1 MPYRDEEYPGQPLWQ
16 SVLFFCCKGMIEGI
30 TILLFAWLLVQV
42 LFSKHLEVHLQ
53 VLLGVGLAVFCFCLI
68 LGCVL
73 CWRRGKPRPPEDKEA
88 AMSLPPLPADH
99 VNLALSGS
107 SPLAVTVPVKQQYE
121 ELEGDVLE
129 YPSPYGCSSPSPSPP
144 PSPSED
150 DFAAL
155 PSSPRPRAASELNE
169 HPKSHFPLRR
179 LSTPAGSSYKPA
191 VHGRASLP
199 SLPKLGLV
207 SKTRRA
213 LERRC
218 TVTGDSFLDGER
230 SRLQPSPAPEGSP
243 SALRYGSG
251 SCRKPP
257 LRLHFTLLFSPARGT
272 LTVAV
277 LGLLGAS
284 RRLGGVFVRASLPP
298 LCPAPLQS
306 AARRRSL
313 SPEFQSQT
321 FVLQVGSVE
330 QLRGC
335 ALQLAVFARDF
346 SGLREAP
353 LGDLELPCGEIDWE
367 PDYAI
372 AFTKELRPAKY
383 KLRKSLSS
391 VDALSRKEPVC
402 VPRVL
407 GQLFV
412 LLQYQTLAHRI
423 KVMVRKAENLAK
435 LTRMPGAPDHYVVI
449 NLRKKGVVIGTKET
463 KGAGGYNAV
472 WNAPFLFDLPPG
484 DVNQLPLVLEF
495 IVMQG
500 RIYKKGSVLGRV
512 LIGREAPETGQ
523 THWKDMCSR
532 GQVETARWHAIQP
545 DSP

>member
-1 MPYRDEEYPGQPLWQ
+1 MLHFTFD
-16 SVLFFCCKGMIEGI
+16 
-30 TILLFAWLLVQV
+30 
-42 LFSKHLEVHLQ
+42 VHLQ

-99 VNLALSGS
+99 L
-107 SPLAVTVPVKQQYE
+107 PAV
-121 ELEGDVLE
+121 
-129 YPSPYGCSSPSPSPP
+129 
-144 PSPSED
+144 
-150 DFAAL
+150 
-155 PSSPRPRAASELNE
+155 PRASELNE

-179 LSTPAGSSYKPA
+179 LSTPPAPPTSRRSTAGPP
-191 VHGRASLP
+191 LP

-230 SRLQPSPAPEGSP
+230 SRLQPGPAPGL
-243 SALRYGSG
+243 ALR
-251 SCRKPP
+251 
-257 LRLHFTLLFSPARGT
+257 
-272 LTVAV
+272 
-277 LGLLGAS
+277 
-284 RRLGGVFVRASLPP
+284 
-298 LCPAPLQS
+298 APS

-372 AFTKELRPAKY
+372 SFTKELRPAKY

-402 VPRVL
+402 IPRVL

-500 RIYKKGSVLGRV
+500 RIYTKGSVLGRV